1 MEKERSHMPK
11 NIERTV
17 CMWLLDAGETNTAI
31 EFAVH
36 IDLFRI
42 QHPEIFEQAES
53 IVLNG
58 SEDKKQTLIDILKAF
73 PFDGN
78 TLFEKL

>member
-1 MEKERSHMPK
+1 MPE

-17 CMWLLDAGETNTAI
+17 CTWLLDAGETHTAI

-36 IDLFRI
+36 IDLFRA

-53 IVLNG
+53 ITLNG
-58 SEDKKQTLIDILKAF
+58 GEEKKQTLIDTLKAF
-73 PFDGN
+73 PFDGDA
-78 TLFEKL
+78 LFEKL